1 MNILGIETSCDETA
15 ASVVRDGY
23 EVRSSVVYSQIA
35 RHQPFGGVVPE
46 IASRCHVESL
56 PGIIGRAMSDAQAD
70 WADLDGIAVTRG
82 PGLATSLLVGLSAAK
97 ALALRLG
104 KPLMG
109 VNHLEAHLFSLF
121 LDPKLVDRDS
131 VFPMLIL
138 LVTGGHTCL
147 FRVDGLGRYR
157 LLGQTLDDAAG
168 EALDK
173 GASLLKLGYPG
184 GPAIE
189 KAAEGGRPD
198 FFRFPRG
205 LGHRGHADPSREYSF
220 SFSGLK
226 TALLYYLKDQPESPG
241 SAHFADVVASYQE
254 AVMEA
259 LLARVGKALERER
272 VRSFGCVGG
281 VSKNLRLRE
290 KLGRLAEKHRVG
302 ILLAPLEFCTD
313 NAAMVAGLAGA
324 RRSWL
329 SSAES
334 QALDAA
340 PDLQIA

>member
-15 ASVVRDGY
+15 ASVVRGGY
-23 EVRSSVVYSQIA
+23 EVCSNVVYSQIA

-56 PGIIGRAMSDAQAD
+56 PGIIARAMSDAHID
-70 WADLDGIAVTRG
+70 WADLDGLAVTHG

-121 LDPKLVDRDS
+121 LNPELVDRDA
-131 VFPMLIL
+131 VFPMLTL

-147 FRVDGLGRYR
+147 FRIDGLGRYR

-189 KAAEGGRPD
+189 KAAVGGHPD
-198 FFRFPRG
+198 FCRFPRG
-205 LGHRGHADPSREYSF
+205 LGNRGHADPSRKYSF

-226 TALLYYLKDQPESPG
+226 TALLYYLKDHPDTLG
-241 SAHFADVVASYQE
+241 GAHFADVVASYQE

-259 LLARVGKALERER
+259 LLTRVEKALKHER

-281 VSKNLRLRE
+281 VSKNLHLRE
-290 KLGRLAEKHRVG
+290 KLGRLAGKHG
-302 ILLAPLEFCTD
+302 IDIRLAPLEFCTD

-324 RRSWL
+324 RRQWL
-329 SSAES
+329 SPVEA
-334 QALDAA
+334 QALDAT
-340 PDLQIA
+340 PDLQIE